1 MDPLKENG
9 PFEYIAYLYL
19 QRENG
24 PFERKWTP
32 LLLPLFNIIE
42 KMDPLEY
49 KENGPLKENGP
60 FECMDYLYLLKEN
73 GPSCS
78 NLCFMFW
85 RKWPLWTILDASP
98 KKMAP
103 LAQDFA

>member
-32 LLLPLFNIIE
+32 LLLPLFDIFE

-49 KENGPLKENGP
+49 KENGPLKERQKQGGP
-60 FECMDYLYLLKEN
+60 FSFKGSIFSL
-73 GPSCS
+73 
-78 NLCFMFW
+78 
-85 RKWPLWTILDASP
+85 
-98 KKMAP
+98 
-103 LAQDFA
+103 